1 MEQILSNIP
10 SSWGPKL
17 ELGQQAVGS
26 TSTGPDTIQYKANAH
41 YLVVLFT
48 AQPNR
53 EMALNSDQRICGFAP
68 IGSLE
73 IVPAQSDVFARWTV
87 PKENLLVGMTET
99 RLQHLAGTEHGRDHF
114 ELHPPKLGGVDTKA
128 LHIAQ
133 RIRAELES
141 GDIAS
146 HESIDSWLTLLGV
159 HVLRTH
165 SSLSNQDS
173 GPPSGG
179 LSVRA
184 WRRINE
190 YILENLGSKLTLDT
204 LAAVAQLSPSHFARA
219 FRETVGQAPHQYIL
233 SARLNLA
240 RRLILESRLP
250 FNEIARHA
258 GFSNNSHMT
267 ALIRRTWGI
276 TPTHMRRT

>member
-17 ELGQQAVGS
+17 ELGQQAVAN
-26 TSTGPDTIQYKANAH
+26 TSTGPDSIQYKANAH
-41 YLVVLFT
+41 FLVVLFT
-48 AQPNR
+48 AQPDR

-73 IVPAQSDVFARWTV
+73 VVPAQSDVFARWTV
-87 PKENLLVGMTET
+87 SKENLLVGMTEM
-99 RLQHLAGTEHGRDHF
+99 RLRQLAGTEHDRDDF
-114 ELHPPKLGGVDTKA
+114 ELRPPKLGVIDAKA
-128 LHIAQ
+128 LHISQ
-133 RIRAELES
+133 RIRTELQS
-141 GDIAS
+141 GEIAS

-159 HVLRTH
+159 HVLRTY
-165 SSLSNQDS
+165 SSLNNQDS
-173 GPPSGG
+173 SLPSGG
-179 LSVRA
+179 LSARA

-190 YILENLGSKLTLDT
+190 YILENLGSKLTLEA
-204 LAAVAQLSPSHFARA
+204 LATIAQLSPSHFARA

-240 RRLILESRLP
+240 RQMILESRLP
-250 FNEIARHA
+250 FNEIARRV

-276 TPTHMRRT
+276 TPTLMRRT

>member
-17 ELGQQAVGS
+17 ELGQQAVCS
-26 TSTGPDTIQYKANAH
+26 TSTGPNAIQYRANAH

-53 EMALNSDQRICGFAP
+53 EMALNSDQRICGLAP

-99 RLQHLAGTEHGRDHF
+99 RLRQLAGTEHGRDDF
-114 ELHPPKLGGVDTKA
+114 ELRPPKLGVIDAKA

-133 RIRAELES
+133 RIRTELHS

-159 HVLRTH
+159 HILRTH
-165 SSLSNQDS
+165 SSLNSQD
-173 GPPSGG
+173 GGMPSGG
-179 LSVRA
+179 LSARA

-190 YILENLGSKLTLDT
+190 YILENLSSKLTLET
-204 LAAVAQLSPSHFARA
+204 LAAIAQLSPSHFARA

-240 RRLILESRLP
+240 RQLILESRQS
-250 FNEIARHA
+250 FSEIARHA

-267 ALIRRTWGI
+267 ALIRRTWGT
-276 TPTHMRRT
+276 TPTHMRRS